1 METSMF
7 GRLQNVAASIKKSV
21 KFSQCDYIFAIFKDK
36 ISKVGYVTLSNSVN
50 RFSLSGLHQN
60 LKLP

>member
-1 METSMF
+1 MF

-21 KFSQCDYIFAIFKDK
+21 KFSQWDYIFAIFRDK
-36 ISKVGYVTLSNSVN
+36 ISKVGYVTFSSSVN
-50 RFSLSGLHQN
+50 TFSLSGLHQN